1 MGPRTRVGGC
11 TIEAPLIN
19 NPFPEGS
26 DRFAG
31 WFLRCCKVEGQGLGI
46 CGGLFLVAYY
56 SSLFGHWRVDVLG
69 CRMVIRALDFV
80 SHGYTTR
87 IFFAVGEFA
96 NVSFTPVQHSGLTYA
111 EVSALESLCFWIQN
125 LGVRASRLINLA
137 ALEAMQPSR
146 CKVRAGVQ
154 REPAHFSNQHGAMT
168 RADACCGWACGSNDQ
183 FGCNVLVALV
193 S

>member
-80 SHGYTTR
+80 SHGYTTG
-87 IFFAVGEFA
+87 IFFCGRGVCKRKF
-96 NVSFTPVQHSGLTYA
+96 HSCATLGLDLRRSERIGVLVLLDT
-111 EVSALESLCFWIQN
+111 ESWSA
-125 LGVRASRLINLA
+125 GVALNLA

-183 FGCNVLVALV
+183 FGCNVLVVLV